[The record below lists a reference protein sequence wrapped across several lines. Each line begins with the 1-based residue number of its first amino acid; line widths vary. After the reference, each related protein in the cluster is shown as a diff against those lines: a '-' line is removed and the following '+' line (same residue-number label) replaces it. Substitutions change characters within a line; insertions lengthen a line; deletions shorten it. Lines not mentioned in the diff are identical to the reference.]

1 MNVSAPVS
9 ISNTSGSRPVLVW
22 IHGGGYRTG
31 QGAIPWYNG
40 TRFARDQDIVVV
52 SINYR
57 LGALGFADLTHLGDE
72 FKTSNVNGMLD
83 QIAALQWVQRN
94 IEAFGGDPKRV
105 TIAGES
111 AGAFSVGALMGCS
124 AAQGLFSQAIA
135 QSGAAHHTLPP
146 AAAQTVG
153 QTFCEHLGQNNAV
166 GVMAA
171 SVEDILSAQ
180 TTTAAEFESGAGFNN
195 RLATTVSPFYPV
207 HGTELLPTNPL
218 QAVKDGNAPTVRL
231 LVGSNTDET
240 TLWGYGDVDENKL
253 QRVAEDYGVAQ
264 HLKTYSNNRPTA
276 NAEQLLVALTS
287 DHMFRIPCIRLAE
300 AQLQHTPDVWMYL
313 FNWQS
318 RAFEGRLGATHA
330 LEIPFAFNNL
340 DRAGVDVF
348 LGPGP
353 SPQALADTMHQAWST
368 FIKTGQP
375 GWSNYRLADRST
387 MVFDDESAITN
398 DPMADERMIWEGLR

>member
-1 MNVSAPVS
+1 MAQPS
-9 ISNTSGSRPVLVW
+9 
-22 IHGGGYRTG
+22 H
-31 QGAIPWYNG
+31 
-40 TRFARDQDIVVV
+40 
-52 SINYR
+52 
-57 LGALGFADLTHLGDE
+57 
-72 FKTSNVNGMLD
+72 
-83 QIAALQWVQRN
+83 AA
-94 IEAFGGDPKRV
+94 
-105 TIAGES
+105 AG
-111 AGAFSVGALMGCS
+111 
-124 AAQGLFSQAIA
+124 
-135 QSGAAHHTLPP
+135 SGA
-146 AAAQTVG
+146 TVG

-195 RLATTVSPFYPV
+195 RLATTVSFYPV
-207 HGTELLPTNPL
+207 HGTELCQRTF
-218 QAVKDGNAPTVRL
+218 ASHKDGNAPTVRL

-240 TLWGYGDVDENKL
+240 TLWGYGDVDESKL

-264 HLKTYSNNRPTA
+264 HLKAYRNNRPTA

-313 FNWQS
+313 FNWKS
-318 RAFEGRLGATHA
+318 RAFDGRLGATHA

-353 SPQALADTMHQAWST
+353 SPQALADAMHQAWST

-387 MVFDDESAITN
+387 MVSTTRVRSQN